1 MNNEVLT
8 ILKQNKVHLF
18 SKYPLQSMAIFGSYS
33 RGNYTDK
40 SDVDI
45 LVEINGVMGFEFLRL
60 NYEIEA
66 LLKRKVDLISKRGL
80 KLAFIQQIDPELIYV

>member
-1 MNNEVLT
+1 MSNEVLT
-8 ILKQNKVHLF
+8 ILKQNKAHLF

-80 KLAFIQQIDPELIYV
+80 KPAFIQQIDPELIYV